1 MLISASPQILDFDR
15 VSNGVLRN
23 FMRQIGLPAS
33 AYAPAEIKQPNP
45 WENDARLALAHL
57 KNTAPDWTLNTE
69 TVNTLLS
76 FALLLD
82 QQSAPDEALRA
93 VLPVKLLNISAMACL
108 LMGRALLRTDSI
120 EEAKAFFLQGIIIDP
135 RSGGLRRELG
145 QILRRQGLPGDAALH
160 FEDALELRESFG
172 PYTRID
178 LNSPI
183 LVTRP
188 TPSVDIYY
196 YRDLFHIVRHAPGMI
211 DPSARA
217 IGGELFGVRRNA
229 AYAFARSVLRL
240 PLVKRFAISM
250 RASMVVQI
258 NPSATPIAPA
268 LEPKFSLYSRL
279 RSAVAHGLRVLL
291 QQLALSMFAQRI
303 DGKTESLL
311 EAVKVARE
319 FDANLVSFK

>member
-15 VSNGVLRN
+15 ISNGVLRT
-23 FMRQIGLPAS
+23 FIFQIGLPAS
-33 AYAPAEIKQPNP
+33 EYAATTIKQTQP
-45 WENDARLALAHL
+45 WEEDAQLALAHWE
-57 KNTAPDWTLNTE
+57 NAASNWAASTE
-69 TVNTLLS
+69 NVNTLLS

-82 QQSAPDEALRA
+82 QQSAPYESLRA
-93 VLPVKLLNISAMACL
+93 VLPEKLLNISAMGCL
-108 LMGRALLRTDSI
+108 LMGRALLRNDRI

-135 RSGGLRRELG
+135 KSGGLRRELG
-145 QILRRQGLPGDAALH
+145 LILRRQGLPGDAILH
-160 FEDALELRESFG
+160 FEDALELREAFN
-172 PYTRID
+172 PYNRID
-178 LNSPI
+178 PNSPI

-211 DPSARA
+211 GPSARA

-229 AYAFARSVLRL
+229 AYAIARSVLRL
-240 PLVKRFAISM
+240 PFVKRFAISIQ
-250 RASMVVQI
+250 ASMVVQI

-268 LEPKFSLYSRL
+268 PEPKFSLYSQL
-279 RSAVAHGLRVLL
+279 RGAVANGRRVLL
-291 QQLALSMFAQRI
+291 QQLALSMFAHRI

-319 FDANLVSFK
+319 FDANPVSFN